1 MNIFLCGKGTGT
13 GTSGTAPVT
22 GTSGTGTDSGSSGA
36 GTGSGTSGTG
46 TCRPATVPTCNA
58 TGTGTATGTNTGTG
72 GMGLLALVL
81 LLLLLAGVII
91 TGGEL
96 TKTAVEVYNSVSQ
109 NTCSLENLPKALHY
123 HTLCGGLL
131 CGAGGGSPFINKCI
145 KLDVNS
151 KDRFSLT
158 DLNLK
163 AARMSSLCWPVDNE
177 GILLLGGLHDARC
190 RTEYVKADASD
201 SCESFHLRNPVV

>member
-13 GTSGTAPVT
+13 GTSGAATGTGTGGTET
-22 GTSGTGTDSGSSGA
+22 GTSGA
-36 GTGSGTSGTG
+36 GTVSGTSETG

-109 NTCSLENLPKALHY
+109 NTCSLEQLPNSY
-123 HTLCGGLL
+123 SHTLCGGLL
-131 CGAGGGSPFINKCI
+131 CGGGPQSSRRKRCLKFDANTYT
-145 KLDVNS
+145 
-151 KDRFSLT
+151 FSLT

-163 AARMSSLCWPVDNE
+163 KWSVSSLCWPVDNE
-177 GILLLGGLHDARC
+177 GILLLGGLHNARC